1 MDMAIVFVRA
11 HRAHAEGISV
21 NAPAMTAGAFHEH
34 PKSRTFR
41 PRSER
46 AEGRATN
53 SQIDGQPVE
62 HHARGLTGFSAV

>member
-1 MDMAIVFVRA
+1 MRGRCQVMQWAL
-11 HRAHAEGISV
+11 
-21 NAPAMTAGAFHEH
+21 TAGALSKR

-62 HHARGLTGFSAV
+62 HHARGLTAFWAV